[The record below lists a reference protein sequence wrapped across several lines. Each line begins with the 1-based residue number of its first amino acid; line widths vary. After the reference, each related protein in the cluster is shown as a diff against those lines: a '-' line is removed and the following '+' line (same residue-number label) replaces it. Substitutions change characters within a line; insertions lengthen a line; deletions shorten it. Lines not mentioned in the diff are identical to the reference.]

1 MPKESRAE
9 LFGDWTTLLGGV
21 DDWLADIP
29 SLRPLRDEMAA
40 MILDTKALANEQI
53 SLKARAQAVTQQL
66 VIMQGRGKDLAVR
79 VRAAVRAHYGHRNEG
94 LVRFNIRPV
103 RRRSR
108 AMVPGEAS
116 VMPIPAA
123 DSHSEP

>member
-1 MPKESRAE
+1 MPKEARAE
-9 LFGDWTTLLGGV
+9 MFGDWETLLGGV

-40 MILDTKALANEQI
+40 MIRDTKELASEQI

-66 VIMQGRGKDLAVR
+66 RIMQGRGKDLAVQL
-79 VRAAVRAHYGHRNEG
+79 RAAVRSHYGHRNEG
-94 LVRFNIRPV
+94 LVRFNMRPV

-108 AMVPGEAS
+108 GIVEGQSSMTPSPLGD
-116 VMPIPAA
+116 PR
-123 DSHSEP
+123 SES

>member
-1 MPKESRAE
+1 MPKEARAE
-9 LFGDWTTLLGGV
+9 MLGDWETLLGGV

-40 MILDTKALANEQI
+40 MIRDTKELAAEQI

-66 VIMQGRGKDLAVR
+66 RIMEGCGKDLAFQ
-79 VRAAVRAHYGHRNEG
+79 VRAAVRSHYGHRDEG
-94 LVRFNIRPV
+94 LVRFNIRPI

-108 AMVPGEAS
+108 RIVQGESSMTPTPSA
-116 VMPIPAA
+116 
-123 DSHSEP
+123 EPQS